1 MAFNNY
7 FPTYPQLYPQQQS
20 YPQQSQQN
28 TLVQW
33 VQGINAA
40 KSFPVAPN
48 TSVPLFD
55 SESNCIYIKSAD
67 ASGMPSIKILDYTV
81 RDSTP
86 RTAEIQPQ
94 SDFVTKDELLAIQK
108 EIDAIKADFARRKK
122 DGKPTVRTDDST
134 DK

>member
-7 FPTYPQLYPQQQS
+7 FPTGYQPYQPNMFQGGAG
-20 YPQQSQQN
+20 SQQ
-28 TLVQW
+28 TGTALIW

-55 SESNCIYIKSAD
+55 SEANVVYIKSAD

-81 RDSTP
+81 RDNAP
-86 RTAEIQPQ
+86 RQPEIQTQ
-94 SDFVTKDELLAIQK
+94 ADFVTHDELAVISK
-108 EIDAIKADFARRKK
+108 EIDALKSKFERTTEKRNGGKN
-122 DGKPTVRTDDST
+122 DGK
-134 DK
+134 